1 MNSSSADPDGATSC
15 NGFAADAMRHIFVFI
30 FPATK
35 VKMMGK
41 HKLNKQLDHEHPL
54 ESCTHTP
61 FIPIHHTCSSGAGT
75 LAGLVKGQII
85 KFLFPDIGL
94 I

>member
-1 MNSSSADPDGATSC
+1 MNSSSADPDGGTSC
-15 NGFAADAMRHIFVFI
+15 NRFAADAMRHIFVFV

-41 HKLNKQLDHEHPL
+41 HKLADHEHRL
-54 ESCTHTP
+54 ESSTQTP
-61 FIPIHHTCSSGAGT
+61 FISIHHTCSSGAGI
-75 LAGLVKGQII
+75 LAGLVMGQII